1 MEVNIKDLEFIQ
13 LSVNTALMPFHCV
26 DDDLNNFLVEDAKN
40 YLNDMMAVT
49 YLFVD
54 NGRQQIAAYFSLLN
68 DKVAYDPQS
77 KGVWN
82 RNNRNHFFFIRYGD
96 CHGGHNISTSQT

>member
-68 DKVAYDPQS
+68 DKVSLYIEPILLESGEDSPTYREVMRT
-77 KGVWN
+77 GVAV
-82 RNNRNHFFFIRYGD
+82 
-96 CHGGHNISTSQT
+96 

>member
-68 DKVAYDPQS
+68 DKVSLYIEPILLESGEDSPIYREVMRT
-77 KGVWN
+77 GVAV
-82 RNNRNHFFFIRYGD
+82 
-96 CHGGHNISTSQT
+96 